1 MPEMPD
7 MIDATTWSALFL
19 GLFLVAAALG
29 ALRKPGVWKTMV
41 EEIERSPALQLLSG
55 LLELA
60 LGIAIYLANPW
71 IPSDLLTCVMKTV
84 GAVMVFEA
92 LAVIA
97 FSDIYFH
104 FWLRNL
110 AHMMR
115 GWVIVTLVL
124 GLALTVAAL
133 LRV

>member
-1 MPEMPD
+1 MPD

-19 GLFLVAAALG
+19 GLFSVAAALG